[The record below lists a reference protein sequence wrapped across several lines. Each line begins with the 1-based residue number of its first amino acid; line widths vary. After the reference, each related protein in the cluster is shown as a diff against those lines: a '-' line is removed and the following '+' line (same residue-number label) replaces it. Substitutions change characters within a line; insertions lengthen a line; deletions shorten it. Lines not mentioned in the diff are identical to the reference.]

1 MSTSIQY
8 CARGPRQER
17 KKKSRNVKQS
27 YKYQK
32 EELEMSLQMSYMQKV
47 QNNLGDKTLY
57 GAENMVY
64 YIKQNITYF
73 RGDSGYT
80 GIQSRKT
87 SQLYA

>member
-1 MSTSIQY
+1 
-8 CARGPRQER
+8 
-17 KKKSRNVKQS
+17 
-27 YKYQK
+27 
-32 EELEMSLQMSYMQKV
+32 MSLQMSYMQKV

-80 GIQSRKT
+80 GIQSCKT